1 MTLRQLVSNM
11 PEKGRVDLNLDHVRD
26 FDRLKNAV
34 IAVMNT
40 SGVST
45 GKGTH
50 YNSREEEILAR
61 QKAGKTL
68 FEMDRGIFMM
78 IHALD
83 GVTDDSKRTAV
94 KALLMNNWDNYG
106 NSVLD
111 RDVEMEGVR
120 RLTQSLPANR
130 ALNLFVEMREDR
142 VNNTRTKKRLILPFL
157 LNHPSLDWWAVK
169 YRRKLRLALEHAWD
183 KRTAGVIGSVINRER
198 TPAEDRGLKE
208 RIDRYLAGGTDRDK
222 VYECVSF
229 ILGNDGEY
237 TLPLFRAFKA
247 AKSDIA
253 KGRKLPPEVL
263 EGIRSTY
270 HKSVSQKRILE
281 LTKDTSMTEKKKALV
296 QRKAKKEK
304 VEIAFN
310 PMSRTATELYVL
322 AYAEGMTGEIWN
334 ALMKKARIGARQL
347 PVRFGKIG
355 ILVDDSFSMTGAETQ
370 KMRPMAVALAMKDVL
385 VNIGETF
392 AIRTASGRRVNRANP
407 LPKPTGSTNLSAA
420 LVDLLEADVDTV
432 FILSD
437 GYENAPSGRVN
448 EVMEL
453 LNKIGNRTP
462 VYHINPVAGSESAE
476 GLRNLSERIPTIPVS
491 NPQGLALTLMRAM
504 MEVDVKRG
512 VEALAVMTLPKI
524 GASRLSKKEKEVIEN
539 V

>member
-1 MTLRQLVSNM
+1 MMLRQLVSNL
-11 PEKGRVDLNLDHVRD
+11 PEKTHIDLNLDHIRD
-26 FDRLKNAV
+26 FGRLKDAV

-50 YNSREEEILAR
+50 YNSREEEIMAR
-61 QKAGKTL
+61 QKAGKAL

-83 GVTDDSKRTAV
+83 GVTDDSKRTAI
-94 KALLMNNWDNYG
+94 KALLMNNWDNCA

-111 RDVEMEGVR
+111 RDVEMEGIW
-120 RLTQSLPANR
+120 RLTQSLQANR
-130 ALNLFVEMREDR
+130 VLKLFVEMRGER

-169 YRRKLRLALEHAWD
+169 YRRKMRLALEHAWD
-183 KRTAGVIGSVINRER
+183 KRTASVIGSVIRRER
-198 TPAEDRGLKE
+198 TSVEDKGLKE
-208 RIDRYLAGGTDRDK
+208 RIDRHLNSGVDRDK
-222 VYECVSF
+222 VYECIAF

-237 TLPLFRAFKA
+237 TLPLFKAFKA
-247 AKSDIA
+247 AKADIA
-253 KGRKLPPEVL
+253 QGKTLPPEVL
-263 EGIRSTY
+263 EGIRSTH
-270 HKSVSQKRILE
+270 HKSVTQKRILE
-281 LTKDTSMTEKKKALV
+281 LTKNTSMTEKKKALF
-296 QRKAKKEK
+296 QRKAKKENVK
-304 VEIAFN
+304 IAFN

-322 AYAEGMTGEIWN
+322 AYSEGMTDEIWN
-334 ALMKKARIGARQL
+334 ALMRTARLGAQQL

-355 ILVDDSFSMTGAETQ
+355 ILMDDSFSMSGAATQ

-385 VNIGETF
+385 KNIGETF
-392 AIRTASGRRVNRANP
+392 VIRTTSGRRINRANP
-407 LPKPTGSTNLSAA
+407 LPKPKGSTDIAMT
-420 LVDLLEADVDTV
+420 LVDLLETGADAV

-453 LNKIGNRTP
+453 LDRIGNRTP
-462 VYHINPVAGSESAE
+462 VFHINPVVGSESGQ
-476 GLRNLSERIPTIPVS
+476 GLRNLSERIPCMPVS

-504 MEVDVKRG
+504 METDVKRG
-512 VEALAVMTLPKI
+512 IQTLAVMTLPKI
-524 GASRLSKKEKEVIEN
+524 RASQLPGKKKEVIEH